1 MTQIDLNH
9 IGLSISRRW
18 EAIKWLEKN
27 YGTMNQGLWRIY
39 NLRFIKFKEDKHA
52 TLFLLKWS

>member
-9 IGLSISRRW
+9 IGLTIPHRW

-27 YGTMNQGLWRIY
+27 YGTMDKGFWKIS
-39 NLRFIKFKEDKHA
+39 NLQYVEFKEDKHA